1 MLAKLFG
8 NLFRPRDG
16 AGGSCAEFLQRA
28 EAMVKAGQLNAAL
41 EVYRECMLA
50 YPQSLDACL
59 GAAGTLADLWAMDEA
74 AAMYECAWQLAPASG
89 VIYSALLFHRHY
101 RSPVDTRE
109 MFRAHRRFGEMMRG
123 AVPPAGD
130 RFTQSPDAERRL
142 RIGYVSPNFSRH
154 SVGYFIEPV
163 LRCHDRERY
172 EVFCYYSHPQADD
185 ATARMRGLA
194 DGWRDIAGVADDAV
208 ERAIRDDKI
217 DILFD
222 LAGHTKGNRLGV
234 FSRRAAP
241 VQMTWL
247 GYPDTSGL
255 AGMDCRITDGT
266 ADPAPAAEER
276 HTESLLRMADCFLCY
291 QPPPDAP
298 AATPREAAGAVVFS
312 SFNNIAKLNDET
324 LRLWAQIL
332 AAVPASRL
340 ALKASTLNY
349 PDTVDRLLD
358 SCERAGIDT
367 ARVELRGWIADRQ
380 QHLEL
385 YNEIDIALDTCPYN
399 GTTTTCEALW
409 MGVPVVTLAGEV
421 HMSRVGATL
430 LRSARLEDLVAH
442 SSAEYVDIAVALAG
456 NVARRHSLRAG
467 LRARLQASPLLDHA
481 GFTRQLEAHCRGAWG
496 AWCERQCAG

>member
-8 NLFRPRDG
+8 HLFRSRDG
-16 AGGSCAEFLQRA
+16 AGRDCAEFLRRA

-41 EVYRECMLA
+41 EVYRECMLE
-50 YPQSLDACL
+50 YPQSVDACL

-74 AAMYECAWQLAPASG
+74 AAMYERAWQLAPASG

-101 RSPVDTRE
+101 RSPVDAPQ
-109 MFRAHRRFGEMMRG
+109 MFDAHRRFGEMMRG
-123 AVPPAGD
+123 TVPPVGV
-130 RFTQSPDAERRL
+130 RFAQAPDPDRRL

-185 ATARMRGLA
+185 ATERMRGLA
-194 DGWRDIAGVADDAV
+194 DGWRDVAGAADAAV
-208 ERAIRDDKI
+208 ECAIRDDKI

-234 FSRRAAP
+234 FARRAAP

-247 GYPDTSGL
+247 GYPDTTGL
-255 AGMDCRITDGT
+255 AGIGYRITDGT
-266 ADPAPAAEER
+266 ADPAPAAEQR
-276 HTESLLRMADCFLCY
+276 HTEELLRMADGFLCY
-291 QPPPDAP
+291 QPPSDAP
-298 AATPREAAGAVVFS
+298 AAVPREAATEVVFS

-324 LRLWAQIL
+324 LRMWGQIL

-340 ALKASTLNY
+340 ALKASALNY

-358 SCERAGIDT
+358 SCERAGIDP
-367 ARVELRGWIADRQ
+367 ARVELRGWIAGRQ

-385 YNEIDIALDTCPYN
+385 YGEIDIALDTWPYN

-409 MGVPVVTLAGEV
+409 MGVPVITLAGEV

-430 LRSARLEDLVAH
+430 LRSAGLDDLVAH
-442 SSAEYVDIAVALAG
+442 SAAEYVDIAVALAG
-456 NVARRHSLRAG
+456 DAARRHSLRAG

-481 GFTRQLEAHCRGAWG
+481 GFTRQLEAHCRRAWG
-496 AWCERQCAG
+496 AWCERQSKG

>member
-16 AGGSCAEFLQRA
+16 IGGSCSEFLRRA
-28 EAMVKAGQLNAAL
+28 EAMLKAGQLNAAL

-59 GAAGTLADLWAMDEA
+59 GAAGTLADLWAMDDA
-74 AAMYECAWQLAPASG
+74 VAMYERAWQLAPASG
-89 VIYSALLFHRHY
+89 AIFSALLFHRHY
-101 RSPVDTRE
+101 LSTVDAPQ
-109 MFRAHRRFGEMMRG
+109 MFDAHRRFGEMMRG

-130 RFTQSPDAERRL
+130 SFAQSSDPARRL

-163 LRCHDRERY
+163 LRCHDRARY
-172 EVFCYYSHPQADD
+172 EVFCYYSHPKADD
-185 ATARMRGLA
+185 ATERMRGLA
-194 DGWRDIAGVADDAV
+194 DGWRDIAGTNDAAV

-234 FSRRAAP
+234 FARQAAP

-247 GYPDTSGL
+247 GYPDTTGL
-255 AGMDCRITDGT
+255 SVVDFRITDGA
-266 ADPAPAAEER
+266 ADPAPTAEER

-298 AATPREAAGAVVFS
+298 AAAPREAATEVVFS
-312 SFNNIAKLNDET
+312 SFNNIAKLNHET
-324 LRLWAQIL
+324 LRMWGQIL

-340 ALKASTLNY
+340 ALKASALNY

-358 SCERAGIDT
+358 SCERAGIDP

-385 YNEIDIALDTCPYN
+385 YGEIDIALDTYPYN

-421 HMSRVGATL
+421 HMARVGASL
-430 LRSARLEDLVAH
+430 LRGAGLDELVARNA
-442 SSAEYVDIAVALAG
+442 AEYVNIAVALAADS
-456 NVARRHSLRAG
+456 ARRDALRAG
-467 LRARLQASPLLDHA
+467 LRARLQGSPLLDHA
-481 GFTRQLEAHCRGAWG
+481 GFTRQLEAHCRRAWG
-496 AWCERQCAG
+496 AWCERQSKG